1 MTEQIQTKFS
11 VKAAKSSDTMRAV
24 EWHGTTDIRVNL
36 KRPRP
41 VIIKPNDAIVRI
53 TATTICESDLHLYHK
68 EIPRVAKGDIMGHEG
83 MGIIHEVGS
92 HVLKH
97 KIGDRV
103 VISSVIACGSCD
115 YCKRAMFSCC
125 NSNDSSE
132 NVEKSLGTQAE
143 YVRVP
148 FADINLIQISE
159 EDNQILMEKALLLS
173 SVACKGL
180 YACEMSKI
188 LKGDVVGIWG
198 ADAVGIMCAAWAKY
212 FGASR
217 VIVIDSIHSRLQ
229 VALKIEGIE
238 IINCKEDKDVVKKIK
253 TSVPGG
259 LDVAIDA
266 VGIKYATKSFV
277 GKLEKAFFAD
287 TENCDALEEAI
298 LCTKKGGNISLI
310 GDYNTF
316 TNHFRIGAVMDKS
329 LAIRGGKSHSRNY
342 RDIIL
347 PIMCENNLFTAI
359 FTHHM
364 NLSEATKAYKK
375 LDKKEDGVIKILL
388 IVDEKEFPHLTENSN
403 SFPSGSRTR
412 TVVEIANKNKLD
424 EVVEAESGVIVMTVP
439 SLSFEPINRSWSEPV
454 CLSSFENNGLTQ
466 DTSISKSL
474 DEVGSLK
481 EEILV
486 MSQKNIKSD
495 VSRNELSEDGSHK
508 KDEVK
513 NE

>member
-83 MGIIHEVGS
+83 MGIIHE
-92 HVLKH
+92 
-97 KIGDRV
+97 
-103 VISSVIACGSCD
+103 
-115 YCKRAMFSCC
+115 
-125 NSNDSSE
+125 
-132 NVEKSLGTQAE
+132 
-143 YVRVP
+143 
-148 FADINLIQISE
+148 
-159 EDNQILMEKALLLS
+159 EKALLLS

-253 TSVPGG
+253 TSVPG
-259 LDVAIDA
+259 
-266 VGIKYATKSFV
+266 
-277 GKLEKAFFAD
+277 KLEKAFFAD
-287 TENCDALEEAI
+287 TENCDALEEAM

-310 GDYNTF
+310 GDYTTF

-329 LAIRGGKSHSRNY
+329 LAIRGGKSH
-342 RDIIL
+342 
-347 PIMCENNLFTAI
+347 
-359 FTHHM
+359 
-364 NLSEATKAYKK
+364 K
-375 LDKKEDGVIKILL
+375 DGIIKILL